1 MKRQAILPL
10 VTYPDPNSESVA
22 ANAVAM
28 AAFLEVDLH
37 GLALNADIPPV
48 SSALSR
54 VLLDV
59 PGMIREAEALSRKH
73 GSRLLAALVR
83 GSLKA
88 GVEATV
94 NELDFAPALLSE
106 AAAVH
111 ARYFDIA
118 LLGWERENSTSRST
132 AEAVVFGSGRPAILL
147 PEHAAVGTVD
157 HIAIAWDGGRA
168 AARAVGDATVLLDR
182 ATKIS
187 VITVV
192 DEKPLREKN
201 AGERLAGG
209 LRNRGLEAEVVTT
222 VTRGRAIGAALQE
235 QAVELDAGLLVMGGY
250 GHSRVRDFVL
260 GGATQGVLDDL
271 RLPVLLS
278 H

>member
-10 VTYPDPNSESVA
+10 VTYPDPNSEAVA
-22 ANAVAM
+22 VNAVAM
-28 AAFLEVDLH
+28 AALLKADLH
-37 GLALNADIPPV
+37 ALALNADIPPV

-59 PGMIREAEALSRKH
+59 PGMIREAEAISRKH
-73 GSRLLAALVR
+73 GSRLIATVAKEAV
-83 GSLKA
+83 KA
-88 GVEATV
+88 GVDATV
-94 NELDFAPALLSE
+94 NELAFAPAMVSE
-106 AAAVH
+106 AAAIH

-118 LLGWERENSTSRST
+118 LLGWERENPTSRDT

-147 PEHAAVGTVD
+147 PEQSAVGMVE
-157 HIAIAWDGGRA
+157 HVAIVWDGSRA
-168 AARAVGDATVLLDR
+168 AARAVGDAAILLER
-182 ATKIS
+182 ATRIS

-209 LRNRGLEAEVVTT
+209 LRNRGLEAEVVTAAAQ
-222 VTRGRAIGAALQE
+222 GRTIGVALQE
-235 QAVELDAGLLVMGGY
+235 QAVELGAGILVMGGY